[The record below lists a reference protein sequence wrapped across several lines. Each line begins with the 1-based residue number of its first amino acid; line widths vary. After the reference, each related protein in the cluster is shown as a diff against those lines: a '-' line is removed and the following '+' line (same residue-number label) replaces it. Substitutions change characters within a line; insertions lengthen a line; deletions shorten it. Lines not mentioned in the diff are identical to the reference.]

1 MRGDAHV
8 GVRVRPWAGMC
19 VCERACARVGER
31 ARQCECLAARRRARA
46 CLGVR
51 VAARFDLF
59 SLDRCY
65 ALLL

>member
-1 MRGDAHV
+1 
-8 GVRVRPWAGMC
+8 MC
-19 VCERACARVGER
+19 ARERSGARVGEHP
-31 ARQCECLAARRRARA
+31 RQCECLAARRRARA

-51 VAARFDLF
+51 VAARFDNF

>member
-1 MRGDAHV
+1 MRV
-8 GVRVRPWAGMC
+8 
-19 VCERACARVGER
+19 RACARVGER

-51 VAARFDLF
+51 VAARFDNF